1 MHNHDNCNPTGQKE
15 EAKRT
20 KEITIVQLL
29 EGDSSIGLPKG
40 LITLA
45 EEFMEI
51 NDWEEHNQ
59 G

>member
-51 NDWEEHNQ
+51 NDWE
-59 G
+59 